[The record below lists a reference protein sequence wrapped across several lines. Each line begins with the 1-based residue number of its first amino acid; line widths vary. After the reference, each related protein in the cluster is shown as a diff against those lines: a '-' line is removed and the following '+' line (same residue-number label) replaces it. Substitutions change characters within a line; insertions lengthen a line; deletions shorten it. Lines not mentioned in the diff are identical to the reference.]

1 MNYQQ
6 IKDRTTLLSAAA
18 VALGIILIVLAET
31 AHWYGLKVFGAG
43 FITVGGVGLGVEAG
57 LSVPRKWKILER
69 LKASRLP
76 VTLVLVAFLTV
87 PVVLALLAGL
97 VGMAA
102 EAGDSGIGGV
112 LGGTLVVLLMT
123 VATLVAIA
131 MTVRSLLRAFGPAPV
146 GSAAED
152 TLDQPREGEA

>member
-1 MNYQQ
+1 MNYQH
-6 IKDRTTLLSAAA
+6 IKDRMILLSVAA

-31 AHWYGLKVFGAG
+31 AHWYWLKVFGAG
-43 FITVGGVGLGVEAG
+43 FITVGGVGLGVDVG
-57 LSVPRKWKILER
+57 LSAPRQWKIVER

-76 VTLVLVAFLTV
+76 VALVVVAFLTL
-87 PVVLALLAGL
+87 PVVLGLLAGL
-97 VGMAA
+97 IGTVAG
-102 EAGDSGIGGV
+102 AGDSGLGGV

-131 MTVRSLLRAFGPAPV
+131 MTVRSLLRAFRPAPV
-146 GSAAED
+146 GSTAED

>member
-1 MNYQQ
+1 MNYQH
-6 IKDRTTLLSAAA
+6 IKDRMTLLSAVA

-31 AHWYGLKVFGAG
+31 AHWYWLKVFGAG
-43 FITVGGVGLGVEAG
+43 FITVGGIGLGVEAG
-57 LSVPRKWKILER
+57 LSAPRKWRIIER

-76 VTLVLVAFLTV
+76 VALVMVAFMTV

-97 VGMAA
+97 IGMAA
-102 EAGDSGIGGV
+102 EAGDSGLGGV

-131 MTVRSLLRAFGPAPV
+131 MTVRSLLRAFQKAPK
-146 GSAAED
+146 D

>member
-1 MNYQQ
+1 MT
-6 IKDRTTLLSAAA
+6 ILSAAA

-31 AHWYGLKVFGAG
+31 AHWYWLKVFGAG
-43 FITVGGVGLGVEAG
+43 FITVGGVGLGVDIG
-57 LSVPRKWKILER
+57 LSAPREWKIVER

-76 VTLVLVAFLTV
+76 VALVMVVFLTV
-87 PVVLALLAGL
+87 PVVLGLLAGL

-102 EAGDSGIGGV
+102 EAGDSGLGGV

-131 MTVRSLLRAFGPAPV
+131 MTVRSLLRAFQATPV

-152 TLDQPREGEA
+152 TLDQPREGDE

>member
-1 MNYQQ
+1 M
-6 IKDRTTLLSAAA
+6 TLLSAAA
-18 VALGIILIVLAET
+18 VTLGIVLILLAEL
-31 AHWYGLKVFGAG
+31 AHWYWLKVFGAG
-43 FITVGGVGLGVEAG
+43 FITVGGIGLGVDVG
-57 LSVPRKWKILER
+57 LSAPRNWKIVEW

-76 VTLVLVAFLTV
+76 AALVMVAFMTV

-97 VGMAA
+97 IGMIA
-102 EAGDSGIGGV
+102 EAGDSGLGGV

-131 MTVRSLLRAFGPAPV
+131 MTVRSLLRAFQTTPV
-146 GSAAED
+146 GSAAQD